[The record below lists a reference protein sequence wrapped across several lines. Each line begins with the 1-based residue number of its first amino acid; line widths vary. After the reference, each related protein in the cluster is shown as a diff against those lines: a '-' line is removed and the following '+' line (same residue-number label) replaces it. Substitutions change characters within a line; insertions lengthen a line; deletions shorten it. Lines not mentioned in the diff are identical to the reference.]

1 MTPSFC
7 LSVVCACLVVTSGGA
22 IAQER
27 LCPDGKRAYF
37 GVCPSD
43 GNNSRPLPPTP
54 NVVPDPRPVIPSQ
67 NNISTAVSFTVP
79 NPPGGLSDTIVRNL
93 AQNLGSQAVV
103 ENRAGASGL
112 IGLTAF
118 VQTRREGVA
127 YFALSA
133 STLHGLKLA
142 NQTALI
148 QQTEPVAILGT
159 VGYLIL
165 TRASSPIKSIQD
177 LVNSSKGKRL
187 AAGTSGDGTLSEL
200 CLNQL
205 AQVLGI
211 NIDLVPYR
219 GAAPALV
226 DVIEG
231 QTDVTCLPANVLS
244 NDSTR
249 NRLSVLAVTENAPNS
264 SLPYSPTLESLGIKG
279 VMKSD
284 WLALLQS
291 KQTDSGSSSAV
302 LSAIQKITMQP
313 EFKSRLSQYQFNLS
327 NMELMNPAAA
337 RNFIANE
344 LR

>member
-1 MTPSFC
+1 VAILWLDT
-7 LSVVCACLVVTSGGA
+7 GGVA

-27 LCPDGKRAYF
+27 ICPDGKRAYF
-37 GVCPSD
+37 GVCPDD
-43 GNNSRPLPPTP
+43 GNNSRPLAPAP
-54 NVVPDPRPVIPSQ
+54 NVVPDLRPIAPSQ

-79 NPPGGLSDTIVRNL
+79 NPPGGPTDTIVRNL

-103 ENRAGASGL
+103 ENIAGASGL
-112 IGLTAF
+112 IGLTRF
-118 VQTRREGVA
+118 VQTQREGVA

-133 STLHGLKLA
+133 STLRSLKLT
-142 NQTALI
+142 NQAALI

-159 VGYLIL
+159 WSYLIL

-177 LVNSSKGKRL
+177 LVNWGKGKRL
-187 AAGTSGDGTLSEL
+187 AAGTSGEGTLSEL

-211 NIDLVPYR
+211 NINLVPYK
-219 GAAPALV
+219 GAAPALA

-231 QTDVTCLPANVLS
+231 HTDVTCLPASVLS

-249 NRLSVLAVTENAPNS
+249 NRLSILAVTENTPNS
-264 SLPYSPTLESLGIKG
+264 SLPYGPTLESLGIRG
-279 VMKSD
+279 VMKGE

-291 KQTDSGSSSAV
+291 KQSDSGSSSAV
-302 LSAIQKITMQP
+302 LGTIHKITMQP
-313 EFKSRLSQYQFNLS
+313 EFRSRLSQYQFNQS
-327 NMELMNPAAA
+327 NMDLMNPAAA